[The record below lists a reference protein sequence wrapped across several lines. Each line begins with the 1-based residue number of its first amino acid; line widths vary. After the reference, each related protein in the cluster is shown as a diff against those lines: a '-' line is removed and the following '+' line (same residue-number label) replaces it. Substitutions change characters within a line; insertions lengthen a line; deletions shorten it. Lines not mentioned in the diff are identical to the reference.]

1 MMHKLIKRLDQ
12 IRNFRAAS
20 AHCDIPCGIYDPI
33 SAQLAALT
41 VVRTVDLLND
51 LTDTDSGAPT
61 DYAQYAR
68 LIAEKE
74 SHGIKVKDE
83 VRVIWGDYF
92 KAKHFEAMPELE
104 RLCHDIMRAASRA
117 KQHVSR
123 DAAIDLLGLV
133 NQFAE
138 AFWQSK
144 GVETF
149 TAQCPYAP
157 NEDVVY
163 PKLNG

>member
-1 MMHKLIKRLDQ
+1 MIYQLIKKLDHRWSFDHVQ
-12 IRNFRAAS
+12 

-51 LTDTDSGAPT
+51 NTEQESGLPT

-68 LIAEKE
+68 LVAEKE
-74 SHGIKVKDE
+74 AHGIKVKDE
-83 VRVIWGDYF
+83 VRIIWGDYF
-92 KAKHFEAMPELE
+92 KPKHFEDMPELE

-123 DAAIDLLGLV
+123 DAAIDMLDLV

-138 AFWQSK
+138 AFWKTK

-149 TAQCPYAP
+149 VAKCPYAP

-163 PKLNG
+163 PQLS